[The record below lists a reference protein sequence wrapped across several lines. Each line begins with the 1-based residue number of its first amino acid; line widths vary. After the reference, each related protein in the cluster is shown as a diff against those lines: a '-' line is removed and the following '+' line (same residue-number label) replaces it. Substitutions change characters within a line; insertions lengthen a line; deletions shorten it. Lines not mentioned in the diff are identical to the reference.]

1 MYINHTVRSLRH
13 LKYCQDS
20 IMMVFSLTAYD
31 VHLKTVVA
39 YPWSVNSRCH
49 VFSHHVNTYVLYLLM
64 IAVA

>member
-1 MYINHTVRSLRH
+1 MYINHSVVIVSIEIA
-13 LKYCQDS
+13 YCQAS

-49 VFSHHVNTYVLYLLM
+49 VFSHHANTYVLYLLL
-64 IAVA
+64 